1 MKKIN
6 DKQVMAICASV
17 TVLTGSMLAGGIAG
31 YHQSEATREYINA
44 ESNLEEN
51 RARQHGNF
59 WNLMRIIAGITSA
72 CAGYAAGLLIKDAF
86 NIGKH

>member
-1 MKKIN
+1 MKST
-6 DKQVMAICASV
+6 DKKVMAV
-17 TVLTGSMLAGGIAG
+17 TTSIAVFTGSILAGGIAG

-51 RARQHGNF
+51 RARQHENF
-59 WNLMRIIAGITSA
+59 WNTMRIAVRVAAA
-72 CAGYAAGLLIKDAF
+72 CGGYAAGLLIKDAF

>member
-6 DKQVMAICASV
+6 DKQVMAICTSV
-17 TVLTGSMLAGGIAG
+17 AVLTGSMLAGGIIG
-31 YHQSEATREYINA
+31 YHQSEANREYINA

-51 RARQHGNF
+51 RALQHKNF
-59 WNLMRIIAGITSA
+59 WNTMRIVAHVAEVCG
-72 CAGYAAGLLIKDAF
+72 GYAAGLLIKDAF